1 MNAMNAV
8 LALSFGLA
16 ACGGRETSTAA
27 APPLGPAPLV
37 RTAAVVRTGGS
48 GEIAVAGAVRARE
61 RAALSARI
69 SASVIQLPYQEGQ
82 RVPAGAVVVRL
93 DDAAARAAV
102 AAAEA
107 AAGAAE
113 SDLDRAR
120 TLFDAGAGTRRDLER
135 ATAAA
140 SAARAQLAAA
150 RDSVSYSTLRAP
162 FAGRLAARRVH
173 LGDVVSPGV
182 PLVEVEGEGGL
193 ELMAT
198 VEPGVAAILRPG
210 AKVKALVDGQPGP
223 LTATVTAIAPS
234 GDATTHRVELTAD
247 LPDAPGL
254 RAGLFA
260 RLLVPGV
267 SGESRLSVPAT
278 ALLER
283 GGLTGLFVVD
293 TGRARLRWAAVGP
306 RDGDTVEIRAGVEPG
321 ERVVVDP
328 SGLVDRAAVVER
340 RE

>member
-1 MNAMNAV
+1 MNAMRVV

-16 ACGGRETSTAA
+16 ACGGRATSTAA
-27 APPLGPAPLV
+27 APPAGPVSVV

-61 RAALSARI
+61 RAALAARV
-69 SASVIQLPYQEGQ
+69 SASVIQLPYQEGE

-93 DDAAARAAV
+93 DDAAARAVV
-102 AAAEA
+102 ASAEA
-107 AAGAAE
+107 SAGAAE

-135 ATAAA
+135 ASAGA

-150 RDSVSYSTLRAP
+150 RDGVSYSALRAP
-162 FAGRLAARRVH
+162 FAGRLSARRVH
-173 LGDVVSPGV
+173 LGDVVTPGAL
-182 PLVEVEGEGGL
+182 LVEVEGEGGL
-193 ELMAT
+193 ELVAT
-198 VEPGVAAILRPG
+198 VEPGVAATLRPG
-210 AKVKALVDGQPGP
+210 AKLKALVDGQPGP
-223 LTATVTAIAPS
+223 LAATVTAIAPS
-234 GDATTHRVELTAD
+234 GDTTTHRVELTAD
-247 LPDAPGL
+247 LPEAPGL

-260 RLLVPGV
+260 RLLVPGT

-293 TGRARLRWAAVGP
+293 GGQARLRWAAVGL
-306 RDGDTVEIRAGVEPG
+306 REGDVVEIRAGVDPG

-328 SGLVDRAAVVER
+328 AGLVDRSAVVER